1 MRKLLLLFTA
11 FVVLGLAFA
20 SATFAQQTKGIY
32 LKWNDCALAGGVA
45 DKAFGCASDAG
56 NNFLVAS
63 FIPAAPGA
71 QDTITMLT
79 GEDAFVDLI
88 TASAGLPDWWAYQS
102 GGCRFG
108 SMVNSAQFITLS
120 TCSNPWSANVSG
132 GSNYTPAPIG
142 TSYSPAPN
150 TARLECVFA
159 VPPADAIH
167 VTNDQEWYAF
177 YSLIKNNHTVTSPC
191 AGCTTPVCIVFNE
204 LILSMPGGGV
214 VSYTTPPVAG
224 GNVVTWQGG
233 AGANCATVPVRRTTW
248 GEMKSLYR

>member
-1 MRKLLLLFTA
+1 MRKLLLVLTLFA
-11 FVVLGLAFA
+11 ALGVVA
-20 SATFAQQTKGIY
+20 SSAQAQQTKGVN
-32 LKWNDCALAGGVA
+32 LRWNDCVLAAGVA
-45 DKAFGCASDAG
+45 DKTTGCASDAG

-63 FIPAAPGA
+63 FVPPAPGA
-71 QDTITMLT
+71 PDTITTLT

-88 TASAGLPDWWAYQS
+88 AASAGLPDWWAYQS

-132 GSNYTPAPIG
+132 GSNYTPAPTG
-142 TSYSPAPN
+142 TSYTPLPN

-177 YSLIKNNHTVTSPC
+177 YSLIKNNHTITSPC
-191 AGCTTPVCIVFNE
+191 AGCATPVCIVFNE
-204 LILSMPGGGV
+204 IDLSMPGGIITAL
-214 VSYTTPPVAG
+214 TTPTAAGLNMVTWAG
-224 GNVVTWQGG
+224 GTG
-233 AGANCATVPVRRTTW
+233 ATCATVPVKRTTW
-248 GEMKSLYR
+248 GEVKSLYR